1 MSKQLSNL
9 IKRIGSLVPGFAG
22 YETKESL
29 RKTDYQIRLY
39 VKRNLE
45 KLIKNIERDK
55 LNLNNDDL
63 MKLDKAQ
70 NDLKVFNNKII
81 NQVYGYDALMDRR
94 DDNYLED
101 IISNDSRMTDII
113 DSINYSDT
121 NFETINDLH
130 QELEDLLMN
139 RQDILR

>member
-9 IKRIGSLVPGFAG
+9 IKRIGSLVPGFVG

-55 LNLNNDDL
+55 LNVNNDDL